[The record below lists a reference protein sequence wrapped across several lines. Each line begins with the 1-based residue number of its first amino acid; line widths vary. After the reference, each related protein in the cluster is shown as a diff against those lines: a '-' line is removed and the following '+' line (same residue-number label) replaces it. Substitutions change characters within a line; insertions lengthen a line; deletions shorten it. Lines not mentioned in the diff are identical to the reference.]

1 MAKKQFKAESKR
13 LLDLMINSIY
23 THKEIFLREIIS
35 NASDAIDKLCYL
47 SLTDDKVG
55 LDRGDF
61 KIEITVDKDA
71 RTLTV
76 SDNGIGMDK
85 DELEN
90 NLGVIAS
97 SGSYKF
103 RQEAEQKEDID
114 IIGQFGVGF
123 YSAFMVADE
132 ITVVTKKYGAET
144 AYRWQSSGAD
154 GYTVAECEK
163 DSVGT
168 DVIMHLKADTDEE
181 KYSEYR
187 QEAEQKEDIDII
199 GQFGVGFYSAFMV
212 ADEITVVTKKYGA
225 ETAYRWQSSGAD
237 GYTVAECEKDSVG
250 TDVIMH
256 LKADTDEEKYSEYLD
271 GYRLYEL
278 VKKYSDYIRY
288 PIRMLRPTR
297 RVKAGSDPEKP
308 EYEYVDEMTTVNSMV
323 PLWQRPR
330 GEVTDEE
337 YEKFYQSIAHAF
349 DKPQRVITASVEGAV
364 TYKALL
370 FIPSQ
375 RPMDFYSEGY
385 EKGLQLYSAGVMIMD
400 HCDALLP
407 DYLRFVRGVVDSPD
421 LSLNISRELLQH
433 DRQLKVIG
441 NSLEKKLRADLEK
454 LLRDD
459 REGYEKFYENFGR
472 AIGFGIAGPDG
483 LSRKEALQDLL
494 LFYSSTEKKLVTL
507 REYVDRMPE
516 SQKYIY
522 YAAGE
527 NVSAIDHLPQTEL
540 LKDKNYE
547 ILYLTGETD
556 EFVLQMLGKYADKE
570 FRSIVDGELDL
581 GDEEEKVLDEKPELM
596 QFVKET
602 LGDKIKEARASRRLK
617 THPVCMTAGEGLS
630 FEMEKYFKNFQMP
643 TPVKADRI
651 LELNTDHP
659 AVQAMEAAMTS
670 DRAKAELYAKILYD
684 QALLIAGL
692 PLEDPSEYT
701 DLVAELM
708 K

>member
-61 KIEITVDKDA
+61 KIEITADKDA
-71 RTLTV
+71 HTLTV

-181 KYSEYR
+181 KYSEY
-187 QEAEQKEDIDII
+187 
-199 GQFGVGFYSAFMV
+199 
-212 ADEITVVTKKYGA
+212 
-225 ETAYRWQSSGAD
+225 
-237 GYTVAECEKDSVG
+237 
-250 TDVIMH
+250 
-256 LKADTDEEKYSEYLD
+256 LD

-297 RVKAGSDPEKP
+297 RVKEGSDPEKP

-670 DRAKAELYAKILYD
+670 DRTKAELYAKILYD

>member
-1 MAKKQFKAESKR
+1 MAKKEFQAESKK
-13 LLDLMINSIY
+13 LMDMMINSIY
-23 THKEIFLREIIS
+23 TNKEIFLRELIS
-35 NASDAIDKLCYL
+35 NASDAIDKLYYK
-47 SLTDDKVG
+47 SLTDTSVGMNKSDFRILITRDKEN
-55 LDRGDF
+55 R
-61 KIEITVDKDA
+61 I
-71 RTLTV
+71 LTV
-76 SDNGIGMDK
+76 EDNGIGMTKEELEQNLGTIAHSGSLDFKKDNK
-85 DELEN
+85 DEN
-90 NLGVIAS
+90 
-97 SGSYKF
+97 
-103 RQEAEQKEDID
+103 ID

-154 GYTVAECEK
+154 GYTVSECEK
-163 DSVGT
+163 
-168 DVIMHLKADTDEE
+168 A
-181 KYSEYR
+181 
-187 QEAEQKEDIDII
+187 
-199 GQFGVGFYSAFMV
+199 
-212 ADEITVVTKKYGA
+212 
-225 ETAYRWQSSGAD
+225 
-237 GYTVAECEKDSVG
+237 SVG

-297 RVKAGSDPEKP
+297 RVKEGSDPEKP

-527 NVSAIDHLPQTEL
+527 SAAAIDHLPQTEL

-581 GDEEEKVLDEKPELM
+581 GGEEQKDIDEKPELM

-630 FEMEKYFKNFQMP
+630 FEMEKYFKSFQMP

>member
-132 ITVVTKKYGAET
+132 N
-144 AYRWQSSGAD
+144 
-154 GYTVAECEK
+154 
-163 DSVGT
+163 
-168 DVIMHLKADTDEE
+168 
-181 KYSEYR
+181 
-187 QEAEQKEDIDII
+187 
-199 GQFGVGFYSAFMV
+199 
-212 ADEITVVTKKYGA
+212 TVVTKKYGA

-297 RVKAGSDPEKP
+297 RVKEGSDPEKP

-527 NVSAIDHLPQTEL
+527 NVYAIDHLPQTEL

>member
-23 THKEIFLREIIS
+23 THKEIFLRELIS
-35 NASDAIDKLCYL
+35 NASDATDKLYYNAMKEGKTGITRDAL
-47 SLTDDKVG
+47 PIELTLDKAN
-55 LDRGDF
+55 RRF
-61 KIEITVDKDA
+61 IIEDH
-71 RTLTV
+71 
-76 SDNGIGMDK
+76 GCGMTAE
-85 DELEN
+85 ELES
-90 NLGVIAS
+90 NLGTIAR
-97 SGSYKF
+97 SGSLAFK
-103 RQEAEQKEDID
+103 AENEKQDDID

-123 YSAFMVADE
+123 YAAFMVAKHVE
-132 ITVVTKKYGAET
+132 VVSRAVGSDGAN
-144 AYRWQSSGAD
+144 RWESD
-154 GYTVAECEK
+154 
-163 DSVGT
+163 
-168 DVIMHLKADTDEE
+168 
-181 KYSEYR
+181 
-187 QEAEQKEDIDII
+187 
-199 GQFGVGFYSAFMV
+199 
-212 ADEITVVTKKYGA
+212 
-225 ETAYRWQSSGAD
+225 GAD

-297 RVKAGSDPEKP
+297 RVKEGSDPEKP

>member
-181 KYSEYR
+181 KYSEY
-187 QEAEQKEDIDII
+187 
-199 GQFGVGFYSAFMV
+199 
-212 ADEITVVTKKYGA
+212 
-225 ETAYRWQSSGAD
+225 
-237 GYTVAECEKDSVG
+237 
-250 TDVIMH
+250 
-256 LKADTDEEKYSEYLD
+256 LD

-297 RVKAGSDPEKP
+297 RVKEGSDPEKP

-472 AIGFGIAGPDG
+472 AIGFGIAGPDWLHDTRYALPALMVMTIWRNMGTLMIIFLAG
-483 LSRKEALQDLL
+483 LQAIPEELKEA
-494 LFYSSTEKKLVTL
+494 
-507 REYVDRMPE
+507 
-516 SQKYIY
+516 
-522 YAAGE
+522 A
-527 NVSAIDHLPQTEL
+527 AID
-540 LKDKNYE
+540 
-547 ILYLTGETD
+547 GA
-556 EFVLQMLGKYADKE
+556 GKWRT
-570 FRSIVDGELDL
+570 FRSITLPLLKPTLLLGAVLLSVAYLQFFEESFVMTQGGPLDSTL
-581 GDEEEKVLDEKPELM
+581 SAAYYVYQKFGFGQYGIASAASWVLFIIIALVSVL
-596 QFVKET
+596 QF
-602 LGDKIKEARASRRLK
+602 
-617 THPVCMTAGEGLS
+617 
-630 FEMEKYFKNFQMP
+630 
-643 TPVKADRI
+643 RI
-651 LELNTDHP
+651 L
-659 AVQAMEAAMTS
+659 
-670 DRAKAELYAKILYD
+670 K
-684 QALLIAGL
+684 
-692 PLEDPSEYT
+692 ED
-701 DLVAELM
+701 
-708 K
+708 

>member
-61 KIEITVDKDA
+61 KIEITADKDA

-181 KYSEYR
+181 KYSEY
-187 QEAEQKEDIDII
+187 
-199 GQFGVGFYSAFMV
+199 
-212 ADEITVVTKKYGA
+212 
-225 ETAYRWQSSGAD
+225 
-237 GYTVAECEKDSVG
+237 
-250 TDVIMH
+250 
-256 LKADTDEEKYSEYLD
+256 LD

-297 RVKAGSDPEKP
+297 RVKEGSDPEKP

-330 GEVTDEE
+330 GEVTDEG

-630 FEMEKYFKNFQMP
+630 FEMEKYFKSFQMP

>member
-181 KYSEYR
+181 KYSEY
-187 QEAEQKEDIDII
+187 
-199 GQFGVGFYSAFMV
+199 
-212 ADEITVVTKKYGA
+212 
-225 ETAYRWQSSGAD
+225 
-237 GYTVAECEKDSVG
+237 
-250 TDVIMH
+250 
-256 LKADTDEEKYSEYLD
+256 LD

-297 RVKAGSDPEKP
+297 RVKEGSDPEKP

-337 YEKFYQSIAHAF
+337 YEKFYQSIAHSF

-527 NVSAIDHLPQTEL
+527 NVYAIDHLPQTEL

-701 DLVAELM
+701 DLVAQLM